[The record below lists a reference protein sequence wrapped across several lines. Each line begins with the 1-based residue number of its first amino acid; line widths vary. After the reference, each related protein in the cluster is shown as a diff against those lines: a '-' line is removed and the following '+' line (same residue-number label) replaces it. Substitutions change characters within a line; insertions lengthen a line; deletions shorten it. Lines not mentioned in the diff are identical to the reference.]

1 MRPNK
6 VKAALKNDQAV
17 AGPIISE
24 MRSVGGVKLM
34 ALAGFDFLFLD
45 MEHAM
50 FNYETIVSLVQMS
63 LAVDIVPL
71 VRPTDSTYAHVA
83 RALDSGSQGV
93 IMPRVDSR
101 AQAEAIVS
109 YGKYPPLGRRGA
121 GGDGRNG
128 YDRLTPLQAVETSN
142 AESLFVLQIESR
154 EGVDN
159 VDAIA
164 AVEGVDVLLIGP
176 QDLSVSLGVHGD
188 FGHPTFLEAAQE
200 VVNAAKKHGK
210 ASGMV
215 EKDPN
220 AFRRWHEMGM
230 RFLVCDSDS
239 NMLFTAATNDVKTL
253 NEFVNRG

>member
-6 VKAALKNDQAV
+6 VKAALKNNQAV
-17 AGPIISE
+17 AGPIIGE
-24 MRSVGGVKLM
+24 MRSIGGVKLM

-45 MEHAM
+45 MEHGM
-50 FNYETIVSLVQMS
+50 YSHETVGALVQMS
-63 LAVDIVPL
+63 LACDIVPI
-71 VRPTDSTYAHVA
+71 VRPTDTTYAHVA

-93 IMPRVDSR
+93 IIPRVESQQ
-101 AQAEAIVS
+101 QAEDIIS
-109 YGKYPPLGRRGA
+109 FGKYPPLGRRGA

-128 YDRLTPLQAVETSN
+128 YERLTPLQAVETSN
-142 AESLFVLQIESR
+142 AESIFVLQIESR

-159 VDAIA
+159 AEAIA

-188 FGHPTFLEAAQE
+188 FSHPTFLEAAQE
-200 VVNAAKKHGK
+200 VVNAAQKHGK

-239 NMLFTAATNDVKTL
+239 NMLYKAASDDVKAL
-253 NEFVNRG
+253 NEFVSRG